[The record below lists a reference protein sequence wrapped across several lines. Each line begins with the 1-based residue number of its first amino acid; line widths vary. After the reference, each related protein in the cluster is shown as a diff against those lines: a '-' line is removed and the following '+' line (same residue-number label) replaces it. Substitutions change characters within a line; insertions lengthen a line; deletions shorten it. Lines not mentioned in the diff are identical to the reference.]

1 MGNKLLPRQRSL
13 DMIMII
19 LVGTLVIMIVA
30 VIGWGFYHFDEWEIG
45 IELMPTDF
53 NNFELG
59 VSNRNYTLTEG
70 GLEQELRIGL
80 LLFCFIA
87 VFRRFDA

>member
-1 MGNKLLPRQRSL
+1 
-13 DMIMII
+13 MII
-19 LVGTLVIMIVA
+19 IQILVVTLILMIVG

-45 IELMPTDF
+45 IEFMPTDF

-59 VSNRNYTLTEG
+59 VSNRNYTLEEG

-80 LLFCFIA
+80 LLFSFIA
-87 VFRRFDA
+87 LFRRFDA

>member
-1 MGNKLLPRQRSL
+1 
-13 DMIMII
+13 MIVQI
-19 LVGTLVIMIVA
+19 LVVTLILMIVG

-45 IELMPTDF
+45 IEFMPTDF

-59 VSNRNYTLTEG
+59 VSNRNYTLEDG

-80 LLFCFIA
+80 LLFSFIA
-87 VFRRFDA
+87 LFRRFDA

>member
-1 MGNKLLPRQRSL
+1 M
-13 DMIMII
+13 MIVQI
-19 LVGTLVIMIVA
+19 LVVTLVMMIVG

-45 IELMPTDF
+45 VEFMPTDH
-53 NNFELG
+53 NSFEIG

-70 GLEQELRIGL
+70 GHEQELRIGL